1 MNNKARGLVLSSA
14 VKCHTERMEYTEK
27 KKKKW
32 FLKSENGNVAM
43 VFCISISWYNQT
55 QIYKT

>member
-27 KKKKW
+27 NKKW

-43 VFCISISWYNQT
+43 VFCISISWYYQT
-55 QIYKT
+55 QIY